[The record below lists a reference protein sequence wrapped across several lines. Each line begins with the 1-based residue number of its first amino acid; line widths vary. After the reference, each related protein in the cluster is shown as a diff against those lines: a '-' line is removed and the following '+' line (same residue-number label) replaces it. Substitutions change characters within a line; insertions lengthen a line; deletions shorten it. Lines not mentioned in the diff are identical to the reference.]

1 MELLKLLSTN
11 EIIAQVLAFLIL
23 FFLLKL
29 FVWKKILGLLD
40 QRREKIASEFKN
52 IEESKADLEKIKS
65 EYAARL
71 AGIEKTAAN
80 KLKEAIDQ
88 AKIISEQE
96 RKKAYIQ
103 AQEIID
109 NAKASV
115 KYELSMAKEKL
126 KEQIIE
132 LTIKSTE
139 NLIREKFTEQDDR
152 EIISDFL
159 EDMDKSIPR

>member
-1 MELLKLLSTN
+1 MELLKLLSAN
-11 EIIAQVLAFLIL
+11 EIVAQILAFLIL

-40 QRREKIASEFKN
+40 QRRERIAFEFKN

-65 EYAARL
+65 EYAAKL
-71 AGIEKTAAN
+71 AEIEETAAK
-80 KLKEAIDQ
+80 KLKEAAAQ

-109 NAKASV
+109 NAKANI
-115 KYELSMAKEKL
+115 KYELSMAKEEL
-126 KEQIIE
+126 KDQIIE

-139 NLIREKFTEQDDR
+139 NLIREKFTEKDDR
-152 EIISDFL
+152 KIITDFL
-159 EDMDKSIPR
+159 ADMDKSLP